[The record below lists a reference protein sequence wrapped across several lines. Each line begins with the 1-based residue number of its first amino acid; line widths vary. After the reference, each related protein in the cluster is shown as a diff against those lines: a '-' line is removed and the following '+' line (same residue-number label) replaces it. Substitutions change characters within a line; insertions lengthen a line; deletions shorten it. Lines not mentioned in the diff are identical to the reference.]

1 MTTVTVEVHRTSAT
15 GNGQTAVTI
24 GNEVHI
30 VLSDRPVAVGPRDRV
45 FGCGRTGVEIARS
58 TQKINPRQHD
68 VALGTTI
75 EIIDSSTRD
84 DDVVATFTINVV
96 AALTNIDR
104 VVARTTSNR
113 IVAAA
118 GRDRV
123 VARLTVDRVA
133 TVSGCDRVVARTTV
147 NDMTAVAGHDHV
159 ITAVAK
165 HIDAGI
171 PVVVDDRVTLR
182 TTVNLIDVSQV
193 DAGKVPVERTSMSR
207 LTDLDRIAGAIALNL
222 VHAGQRQIERILQ
235 HEQAAGTAED
245 QLIIA
250 DRSRVAIVLRRVAGV
265 GVVVVSAF
273 ATVNRVGLTIVAGIE
288 VVRAIATEQIVNT
301 CVTIDRVVATA
312 ADHDVIACS
321 AAKGIVAAGC
331 RMSHHPHAGDQRSVG
346 GTARGGSDAERV

>member
-1 MTTVTVEVHRTSAT
+1 MTTVTVEVDRTSAT

-24 GNEVHI
+24 GDEVNI

-45 FGCGRTGVEIARS
+45 FGCGRTGVEITRS
-58 TQKINPRQHD
+58 TKQVVARQHD
-68 VALGTTI
+68 VAFGTAI

-147 NDMTAVAGHDHV
+147 NAVAAVAGHDHV

-193 DAGKVPVERTSMSR
+193 DAGKVPVERVGVGR
-207 LTDLDRIAGAIALNL
+207 LTNLNRIAGTVALNRI
-222 VHAGQRQIERILQ
+222 HSGQRQIERVLQ
-235 HEQAAGTAED
+235 HEQAVGTAED

-250 DRSRVAIVLRRVAGV
+250 DRSRVTIVLG
-265 GVVVVSAF
+265 
-273 ATVNRVGLTIVAGIE
+273 
-288 VVRAIATEQIVNT
+288 RAA
-301 CVTIDRVVATA
+301 
-312 ADHDVIACS
+312 
-321 AAKGIVAAGC
+321 
-331 RMSHHPHAGDQRSVG
+331 
-346 GTARGGSDAERV
+346 